1 MNTLEIVRAYSLLLL
16 RYCIVTIFF
25 RIMAWFASR
34 TSWKLTFD
42 FQLVLLFLS
51 WNKNIESADIYKLY
65 KRHAFTI
72 PVSYDRNKDFTMNY
86 SRWCLSLCKFLSR
99 KIKSQF
105 LWWFWGGPR
114 YLVKNTVEMQYLG
127 SNKL

>member
-16 RYCIVTIFF
+16 RYCIITIFF
-25 RIMAWFASR
+25 RIMAWFPSG

-72 PVSYDRNKDFTMNY
+72 PVSYDRNNDFTMYY
-86 SRWCLSLCKFLSR
+86 SRWCLTLWRFSSR
-99 KIKSQF
+99 KIESQF
-105 LWWFWGGPR
+105 SWCSWGEPR